1 MSGEMTLGEI
11 NNRLVTLPGKIS
23 EKKIYFE
30 KIKAKL
36 EYESA
41 RLLLDLDREKFSNAD
56 LRKAAVESDERIYK
70 LKNLLAEAEGKYYE
84 DVNFFQGVQERA
96 RNIRAEMKSLG
107 NGV

>member
-41 RLLLDLDREKFSNAD
+41 
-56 LRKAAVESDERIYK
+56 
-70 LKNLLAEAEGKYYE
+70 
-84 DVNFFQGVQERA
+84 
-96 RNIRAEMKSLG
+96 
-107 NGV
+107 